1 MSKINFKKLKK
12 TFIIAEIGNN
22 HEGNF
27 KLAKKLIHLAYKAK
41 VDAVKFQTFNTEEF
55 INKNEKKRFEKLKKF
70 ELTKKQFVELKNFAH
85 SKKLKFIST
94 PLDIK
99 SADFLIQNSDIIKIA
114 SSDNNF
120 FPMIDKIISS
130 KKNIIISTGLINLK
144 EIFFLRNRIYKLIG
158 KKLAHERIS
167 FLHCVTS
174 YPVKDKFANLN
185 SVKYLIDK
193 LNFVIGYSD
202 HTLGLEA
209 VAIATSM
216 GAKIIE
222 KHFTIDKNFSDHR
235 DHFLSSDFK
244 EMSEM
249 VKKIRKI
256 ELLKGSYQKTIQ
268 KCEKTF
274 LNSIRRAPYASKQ
287 INKGE
292 LLTLENTKF
301 LRSRNSKNFFNIENI
316 VGKKFIKSINK
327 DKKIL
332 KKNII

>member
-1 MSKINFKKLKK
+1 MGKINFRKLKK

-41 VDAVKFQTFNTEEF
+41 VDAVKFQTFDTEEF
-55 INKNEKKRFEKLKKF
+55 INKKDKKRFEKLKKF
-70 ELTKKQFVELKNFAH
+70 ELTKEQFIELKKLAH

-130 KKNIIISTGLINLK
+130 KKNVIISTGLTNIR
-144 EIFFLRNRIYKLIG
+144 EIFFLRNRIYRLIG
-158 KKLAHERIS
+158 KKLAHERIA

-174 YPVKDKFANLN
+174 YPVKDEFANLN

-202 HTLGLEA
+202 HTLGIEAAIAA
-209 VAIATSM
+209 VAK
-216 GAKIIE
+216 GAVYIE
-222 KHFTIDKNFSDHR
+222 KHFTLNKKMKGPDHK
-235 DHFLSSDFK
+235 SSLELEEFK
-244 EMSEM
+244 SMVASCNNVSIALGTNKKKLTNSE
-249 VKKIRKI
+249 VENIKIARRSIVAHKYIKK
-256 ELLKGSYQKTIQ
+256 
-268 KCEKTF
+268 
-274 LNSIRRAPYASKQ
+274 
-287 INKGE
+287 
-292 LLTLENTKF
+292 NTKF
-301 LRSRNSKNFFNIENI
+301 SFRNLTVKRPGTGIKPMNLDKLIGKKSKNNYEIDQL
-316 VGKKFIKSINK
+316 IKSVE
-327 DKKIL
+327 L
-332 KKNII
+332 

>member
-1 MSKINFKKLKK
+1 MGKINFRKLKK

-41 VDAVKFQTFNTEEF
+41 VDAVKFQTFDTEEF
-55 INKNEKKRFEKLKKF
+55 INKKDKKRFEKLKKF
-70 ELTKKQFVELKNFAH
+70 ELTKEQFIELKKLAH

-130 KKNIIISTGLINLK
+130 KKNVIISTGLTNIR
-144 EIFFLRNRIYKLIG
+144 EIFFLRNRIYRLIG
-158 KKLAHERIS
+158 KKLAHERIA

-174 YPVKDKFANLN
+174 YPVKDEFANLN

-202 HTLGLEA
+202 HTLGLDA
-209 VAIATSM
+209 TSIATSM

-222 KHFTIDKNFSDHR
+222 KHFTIDKYFSSFR
-235 DHFLSSDFK
+235 DHFLSADLK
-244 EMSEM
+244 EMSEI

-256 ELLKGSYQKTIQ
+256 ELLKGNYQKKIQ
-268 KCEKTF
+268 DCEKIF
-274 LNSIRRAPYASKQ
+274 LNSIRRAPYASHQ

-301 LRSRNSKNFFNIENI
+301 LRSHNSENFFNMKNI
-316 VGKKFIKSINK
+316 VGKKFVKSIKK
-327 DKKIL
+327 DKKII

>member
-1 MSKINFKKLKK
+1 MNKINFKKLKK

-27 KLAKKLIHLAYKAK
+27 KIAKKLIHLAYKAK
-41 VDAVKFQTFNTEEF
+41 VDAVKFQTFNTEDF
-55 INKNEKKRFEKLKKF
+55 INKKEKKRFEKLKKF
-70 ELTKKQFVELKNFAH
+70 ELTKKQFIELKKVAH

-99 SADFLIQNSDIIKIA
+99 SADFLIQHSDIIKIA

-120 FPMIDKIISS
+120 FPMIDKIILS
-130 KKNIIISTGLINLK
+130 KKNVIISTGLTNIK
-144 EIFFLRNRIYKLIG
+144 EILFLRNRIYKLIG
-158 KKLAHERIS
+158 KKLAHERIA

-174 YPVKDKFANLN
+174 YPVKDEFANLE
-185 SVKYLIDK
+185 SVKFLIDK

-202 HTLGLEA
+202 HTLGMDA
-209 VAIATSM
+209 ISIATSM

-222 KHFTIDKNFSDHR
+222 KHFTIDKYFSNFR
-235 DHFLSSDFK
+235 DHFLSADFK
-244 EMSEM
+244 EMSAM

-256 ELLKGSYQKTIQ
+256 ELLKGSYQKKIQ
-268 KCEKTF
+268 NCEKTF
-274 LNSIRRAPYASKQ
+274 LNIIRRAPYASQQ
-287 INKGE
+287 IDKGE

-301 LRSRNSKNFFNIENI
+301 LRSNNSKNFFNMKNI
-316 VGKKFIKSINK
+316 VGKKFIRSIKK